1 MIQRI
6 IPIKVFPPIVETI
19 NEINKEVTV
28 IIRQT
33 LHLLCFNLYVNKVSN
48 DIIKPENMKNII
60 NWEEIS

>member
-1 MIQRI
+1 
-6 IPIKVFPPIVETI
+6 VFPPIVETI